1 MFHKCIKKVN
11 KIAIAEEAE
20 MKFLIRKYM
29 KGIISSGQNEHGAP
43 NHYFME
49 KKEYVMNLVE

>member
-20 MKFLIRKYM
+20 MKFLIREYV
-29 KGIISSGQNEHGAP
+29 KGIISSG
-43 NHYFME
+43 
-49 KKEYVMNLVE
+49 